1 MNSALV
7 YLLIRSVRGKII
19 RSIRL
24 LKQPKYLVG
33 ILFFIAWMTFWVG
46 GPLFFDD
53 DGGGVTVEFFNV
65 ERFFDT
71 FEDALPTIQ
80 LALALVVG
88 LLVSLWWFLPWSRI
102 ALSFTET
109 EIHVLA
115 PLPIKRR
122 HLIQYATLKS
132 QPGILFGC
140 LMMTLFLGAGGP
152 LDRIRW
158 YATFWLILT
167 LWDLHSKGR
176 SLWLE
181 RQKELAPARRWRNR
195 LLLVG
200 AILIYWIVLGV
211 ALSGLIA
218 ELILLRPAPGQ
229 EWLEFLKETM
239 ARLAPQI
246 QSTALGWILFPFVLV
261 TAPLFITAPGVTPA
275 MQLTGAIVPVVLL
288 FVHNEWVVRSQAK
301 FEEAALAH
309 ARHEANKKASG
320 SRYWKTSVRSRRR
333 MPFPLPP
340 LGIPEM
346 AILWKN
352 SMMVTR
358 VSYRSLIGFG
368 LAVIGFAL
376 MVPALV
382 SSWFE
387 GAPYIIIFVGLMTM
401 VLSPLTGAQ
410 NYRNDLRADLLRV
423 EMVRPWPLEGWKLFA
438 AEAAGPTIFAAMSAT
453 FGAGL
458 VLAMS
463 LYLAVYRIAPDI
475 ESGGVRILPERAAA
489 ALGAPAA
496 LILPL
501 IVIGALPL
509 VLALTCLS
517 TTLQNLLILLF
528 PGWVQLGSAK
538 QQGAAAFGQNMIM
551 FFGLSLASLLCI
563 LPAALLIAII
573 VAIQWFAFRVPIV
586 AWEFPVLGIVA
597 AMPVFAAA
605 VLIVRTGGRIWD
617 SLDPSRE
624 VLEGS
629 G

>member
-71 FEDALPTIQ
+71 FENALPTIQ

-528 PGWVQLGSAK
+528 PGWVQLGSK
-538 QQGAAAFGQNMIM
+538 KPQGAAAFGQNMIM

>member
-7 YLLIRSVRGKII
+7 YLLIRSIRGKII
-19 RSIRL
+19 RTIRL

-33 ILFFIAWMTFWVG
+33 ILFFIGWMTFWVG

-53 DGGGVTVEFFNV
+53 DGGKVTVEFFNA
-65 ERFFDT
+65 ELLFAT
-71 FEDALPTIQ
+71 FGDAISAIHLG
-80 LALALVVG
+80 LALVVS
-88 LLVSLWWFLPWSRI
+88 LLISLWWFLPWSRI
-102 ALSFTET
+102 ALSFTEA
-109 EIHVLA
+109 EIHMLA

-140 LMMTLFLGAGGP
+140 LIMTLFLGGGGP
-152 LDRIRW
+152 LDRIRS
-158 YATFWLILT
+158 YASFWLVLT

-176 SLWLE
+176 GLWLK
-181 RQKELAPARRWRNR
+181 RQKELVPTYRWRNR

-229 EWLEFLKETM
+229 EWLEFFRETI
-239 ARLAPQI
+239 ARLAPDI

-275 MQLTGAIVPVVLL
+275 MQLTGVAVPIVLL
-288 FVHNEWVVRSQAK
+288 FAHNEWLVRSQAK

-340 LGIPEM
+340 LGVPEM
-346 AILWKN
+346 SILWKN

-358 VSYRSLIGFG
+358 VSYRSLIGLG

-376 MVPALV
+376 MLPALV
-382 SSWFE
+382 SPWFE
-387 GAPYIIIFVGLMTM
+387 RAPYIIIFVGLMTM
-401 VLSPLTGAQ
+401 VISPLTGAQ
-410 NYRNDLRADLLRV
+410 NYRNDLRTDLLRV

-438 AEAAGPTIFAAMSAT
+438 AEVAGPTIFAAMSAI

-458 VLAMS
+458 VLAMN
-463 LYLAVYRIAPDI
+463 LYMAVSRIALDI
-475 ESGGVRILPERAAA
+475 ESDGVRLTERASA
-489 ALGAPAA
+489 ALGAPAM

-517 TTLQNLLILLF
+517 TALQNLFILLF
-528 PGWVQLGSAK
+528 PGWVQLGSEK

-551 FFGLSLASLLCI
+551 FFGLGLASLLCI

-597 AMPVFAAA
+597 ATPVFAAA
-605 VLIVRTGGRIWD
+605 GLIVRTGGRIWD

>member
-275 MQLTGAIVPVVLL
+275 MQLTGAIMPVVLL
-288 FVHNEWVVRSQAK
+288 FAHNEWVVRSQAK
-301 FEEAALAH
+301 FEESALAH

-458 VLAMS
+458 VLAMN
-463 LYLAVYRIAPDI
+463 LYMAVSRTAPDI
-475 ESGGVRILPERAAA
+475 ESQGVRLTERASA
-489 ALGAPAA
+489 ALGAPAV

-551 FFGLSLASLLCI
+551 FFGLGLASLLCI

-597 AMPVFAAA
+597 ATPVFAAA